1 MKNVDRPPSNP
12 KRIIIQST
20 QECFSVDIP
29 RVLAETVRQKTRQ
42 AADED
47 DDFMPLS
54 KKRNMDDSPPKV
66 LKKIVTKRRKVVDPP
81 PPPDRLEFM
90 VNGNISFFCVKL
102 CCVEV

>member
-29 RVLAETVRQKTRQ
+29 RVPAETVRPETRQ

-54 KKRNMDDSPPKV
+54 KKRNLDDSPGKV
-66 LKKIVTKRRKVVDPP
+66 LKKVVTKRRKVV
-81 PPPDRLEFM
+81 PPPDRLEIY
-90 VNGNISFFCVKL
+90 GLWQYIILCVKS
-102 CCVEV
+102 CCVDV

>member
-29 RVLAETVRQKTRQ
+29 RVPAETVRHETRQ

-54 KKRNMDDSPPKV
+54 KKRNFDDSPGKV
-66 LKKIVTKRRKVVDPP
+66 LKKVVTKRRKVVDPP
-81 PPPDRLEFM
+81 RQVRDLWSMAIYHFM
-90 VNGNISFFCVKL
+90 REMML
-102 CCVEV
+102 C

>member
-29 RVLAETVRQKTRQ
+29 RVPAETVRHNTRQ
-42 AADED
+42 AADVD

-54 KKRNMDDSPPKV
+54 KKRNFDDSPPKV
-66 LKKIVTKRRKVVDPP
+66 LKKIVTKWRKVVDPP
-81 PPPDRLEFM
+81 DRLELM

-102 CCVEV
+102 CCFEI